1 MNEEEVLVGRIQ
13 DLAEQCYHRD
23 VPSHTEFLTLAE
35 QDLFYR
41 TVNKIPGVRYVLSGG
56 YEAAERKAALFLPSY
71 AEDGDASMLPI
82 AVVRISPLN
91 EKFADALSHRDFLGS
106 LMNLG
111 VERYKLGDILIDGN
125 QAYLICMAD
134 MADYICAELKK
145 VRHTSVYCEVEAG
158 LPEELTEPK
167 TERKEGSVASVRLDA
182 VLSLAFSSSRSKM
195 VPLIEGGQVFI
206 NGKLVT
212 SPSASLK
219 EDDLVTVRHTSVYC
233 EVEAGLPEELT
244 EPKTERKEGSV
255 ASVRLDA
262 VLSLAFSSS
271 RSKMVPL
278 IEGSQV
284 FINGKLVTSPSASL
298 KEDDLVTVR
307 HMGKFRYVGVQN
319 QTKKGRLYVAVERFV
334 S

>member
-158 LPEELTEPK
+158 LPEELTEP
-167 TERKEGSVASVRLDA
+167 ERRLRRFRAARCGAVA
-182 VLSLAFSSSRSKM
+182 
-195 VPLIEGGQVFI
+195 
-206 NGKLVT
+206 
-212 SPSASLK
+212 
-219 EDDLVTVRHTSVYC
+219 
-233 EVEAGLPEELT
+233 
-244 EPKTERKEGSV
+244 
-255 ASVRLDA
+255 
-262 VLSLAFSSS
+262 
-271 RSKMVPL
+271 
-278 IEGSQV
+278 
-284 FINGKLVTSPSASL
+284 
-298 KEDDLVTVR
+298 
-307 HMGKFRYVGVQN
+307 GVQQFAEQN
-319 QTKKGRLYVAVERFV
+319 GAADRGRPGVYQRKAGDVAERVIKRGRSRDRAPYGKIPLCGRAEPDEKGKAVRGC
-334 S
+334 

>member
-1 MNEEEVLVGRIQ
+1 MRKKCWSDGFRIWQ
-13 DLAEQCYHRD
+13 SECYHRD

-71 AEDGDASMLPI
+71 AEDGDALMLPI

-219 EDDLVTVRHTSVYC
+219 EDDLVTVRH
-233 EVEAGLPEELT
+233 
-244 EPKTERKEGSV
+244 
-255 ASVRLDA
+255 
-262 VLSLAFSSS
+262 
-271 RSKMVPL
+271 
-278 IEGSQV
+278 
-284 FINGKLVTSPSASL
+284 
-298 KEDDLVTVR
+298 
-307 HMGKFRYVGVQN
+307 MGKFPLMLACRN
-319 QTKKGRLYVAVERFV
+319 QTKKGKAVRGC
-334 S
+334 

>member
-182 VLSLAFSSSRSKM
+182 VLA
-195 VPLIEGGQVFI
+195 
-206 NGKLVT
+206 
-212 SPSASLK
+212 
-219 EDDLVTVRHTSVYC
+219 
-233 EVEAGLPEELT
+233 
-244 EPKTERKEGSV
+244 
-255 ASVRLDA
+255 
-262 VLSLAFSSS
+262 LAFSSS

-284 FINGKLVTSPSASL
+284 FINGKLVTSPS
-298 KEDDLVTVR
+298 EI
-307 HMGKFRYVGVQN
+307 
-319 QTKKGRLYVAVERFV
+319 GRAHV
-334 S
+334 

>member
-41 TVNKIPGVRYVLSGG
+41 TVNRIPGVRYVLSGG

-71 AEDGDASMLPI
+71 AE
-82 AVVRISPLN
+82 VRISPLN

-195 VPLIEGGQVFI
+195 VPLIEG
-206 NGKLVT
+206 
-212 SPSASLK
+212 
-219 EDDLVTVRHTSVYC
+219 
-233 EVEAGLPEELT
+233 
-244 EPKTERKEGSV
+244 
-255 ASVRLDA
+255 
-262 VLSLAFSSS
+262 
-271 RSKMVPL
+271 
-278 IEGSQV
+278 SQV

>member
-134 MADYICAELKK
+134 MTDYICAELKK
-145 VRHTSVYCEVEAG
+145 VRHTSVYCEVEA
-158 LPEELTEPK
+158 
-167 TERKEGSVASVRLDA
+167 

-195 VPLIEGGQVFI
+195 VPLIEGG
-206 NGKLVT
+206 
-212 SPSASLK
+212 
-219 EDDLVTVRHTSVYC
+219 
-233 EVEAGLPEELT
+233 
-244 EPKTERKEGSV
+244 
-255 ASVRLDA
+255 
-262 VLSLAFSSS
+262 
-271 RSKMVPL
+271 
-278 IEGSQV
+278 QV

>member
-158 LPEELTEPK
+158 ADGAENRA
-167 TERKEGSVASVRLDA
+167 ERRLRRFRAARCGAVA
-182 VLSLAFSSSRSKM
+182 
-195 VPLIEGGQVFI
+195 
-206 NGKLVT
+206 
-212 SPSASLK
+212 
-219 EDDLVTVRHTSVYC
+219 
-233 EVEAGLPEELT
+233 
-244 EPKTERKEGSV
+244 
-255 ASVRLDA
+255 
-262 VLSLAFSSS
+262 
-271 RSKMVPL
+271 
-278 IEGSQV
+278 
-284 FINGKLVTSPSASL
+284 
-298 KEDDLVTVR
+298 
-307 HMGKFRYVGVQN
+307 GVQQFAEQN
-319 QTKKGRLYVAVERFV
+319 GAADRGRPGVY
-334 S
+334 

>member
-1 MNEEEVLVGRIQ
+1 MNEEEVLIGRIQ

-134 MADYICAELKK
+134 MADYICAELKR

-158 LPEELTEPK
+158 LPAEPVETLQFLLPEELTEPK

-219 EDDLVTVRHTSVYC
+219 EDDLVTVRH
-233 EVEAGLPEELT
+233 
-244 EPKTERKEGSV
+244 
-255 ASVRLDA
+255 
-262 VLSLAFSSS
+262 
-271 RSKMVPL
+271 
-278 IEGSQV
+278 
-284 FINGKLVTSPSASL
+284 
-298 KEDDLVTVR
+298 
-307 HMGKFRYVGVQN
+307 MGKFRYVGVQN
-319 QTKKGRLYVAVERFV
+319 QTKKGRLYVVVERFV

>member
-41 TVNKIPGVRYVLSGG
+41 TVNKILGVRYVLSGG
-56 YEAAERKAALFLPSY
+56 YEAA
-71 AEDGDASMLPI
+71 
-82 AVVRISPLN
+82 
-91 EKFADALSHRDFLGS
+91 
-106 LMNLG
+106 
-111 VERYKLGDILIDGN
+111 
-125 QAYLICMAD
+125 
-134 MADYICAELKK
+134 
-145 VRHTSVYCEVEAG
+145 
-158 LPEELTEPK
+158 
-167 TERKEGSVASVRLDA
+167 ERKEGSVASVRLDA

-219 EDDLVTVRHTSVYC
+219 EDDLVTVRH
-233 EVEAGLPEELT
+233 
-244 EPKTERKEGSV
+244 
-255 ASVRLDA
+255 
-262 VLSLAFSSS
+262 
-271 RSKMVPL
+271 
-278 IEGSQV
+278 
-284 FINGKLVTSPSASL
+284 
-298 KEDDLVTVR
+298 
-307 HMGKFRYVGVQN
+307 MGKFRYVGVQN

>member
-1 MNEEEVLVGRIQ
+1 
-13 DLAEQCYHRD
+13 
-23 VPSHTEFLTLAE
+23 
-35 QDLFYR
+35 
-41 TVNKIPGVRYVLSGG
+41 
-56 YEAAERKAALFLPSY
+56 
-71 AEDGDASMLPI
+71 
-82 AVVRISPLN
+82 
-91 EKFADALSHRDFLGS
+91 
-106 LMNLG
+106 MNLG

-182 VLSLAFSSSRSKM
+182 VLSLAFK
-195 VPLIEGGQVFI
+195 
-206 NGKLVT
+206 
-212 SPSASLK
+212 
-219 EDDLVTVRHTSVYC
+219 
-233 EVEAGLPEELT
+233 
-244 EPKTERKEGSV
+244 
-255 ASVRLDA
+255 
-262 VLSLAFSSS
+262 SS

>member
-125 QAYLICMAD
+125 QAYLICMA
-134 MADYICAELKK
+134 
-145 VRHTSVYCEVEAG
+145 
-158 LPEELTEPK
+158 ELTEPK

-219 EDDLVTVRHTSVYC
+219 EDDLVTVRH
-233 EVEAGLPEELT
+233 
-244 EPKTERKEGSV
+244 
-255 ASVRLDA
+255 
-262 VLSLAFSSS
+262 
-271 RSKMVPL
+271 
-278 IEGSQV
+278 
-284 FINGKLVTSPSASL
+284 
-298 KEDDLVTVR
+298 
-307 HMGKFRYVGVQN
+307 MGKFRYVGVQN

>member
-41 TVNKIPGVRYVLSGG
+41 TVNKILGVRYVLSGG

-195 VPLIEGGQVFI
+195 GPMLAAADRGR
-206 NGKLVT
+206 
-212 SPSASLK
+212 P
-219 EDDLVTVRHTSVYC
+219 SVYQRK
-233 EVEAGLPEELT
+233 AGDIAECVIKRGRSRDRAPYGKIPLCGRA
-244 EPKTERKEGSV
+244 EPDEKGK
-255 ASVRLDA
+255 AVR
-262 VLSLAFSSS
+262 
-271 RSKMVPL
+271 
-278 IEGSQV
+278 GC
-284 FINGKLVTSPSASL
+284 
-298 KEDDLVTVR
+298 
-307 HMGKFRYVGVQN
+307 
-319 QTKKGRLYVAVERFV
+319 
-334 S
+334 

>member
-41 TVNKIPGVRYVLSGG
+41 TVNKILGVRYVLSGG
-56 YEAAERKAALFLPSY
+56 YEAAAALFLPSY

-167 TERKEGSVASVRLDA
+167 AVRLDA

-195 VPLIEGGQVFI
+195 VPLIEGG
-206 NGKLVT
+206 
-212 SPSASLK
+212 
-219 EDDLVTVRHTSVYC
+219 
-233 EVEAGLPEELT
+233 
-244 EPKTERKEGSV
+244 
-255 ASVRLDA
+255 
-262 VLSLAFSSS
+262 
-271 RSKMVPL
+271 
-278 IEGSQV
+278 QV

>member
-1 MNEEEVLVGRIQ
+1 
-13 DLAEQCYHRD
+13 
-23 VPSHTEFLTLAE
+23 
-35 QDLFYR
+35 
-41 TVNKIPGVRYVLSGG
+41 
-56 YEAAERKAALFLPSY
+56 
-71 AEDGDASMLPI
+71 MLPI

-219 EDDLVTVRHTSVYC
+219 EDDLVTVRH
-233 EVEAGLPEELT
+233 
-244 EPKTERKEGSV
+244 
-255 ASVRLDA
+255 
-262 VLSLAFSSS
+262 
-271 RSKMVPL
+271 
-278 IEGSQV
+278 
-284 FINGKLVTSPSASL
+284 
-298 KEDDLVTVR
+298 
-307 HMGKFRYVGVQN
+307 MGKFHYVGVQN

>member
-158 LPEELTEPK
+158 LPEELTEAR
-167 TERKEGSVASVRLDA
+167 TLRLRRFRAARCGAVA
-182 VLSLAFSSSRSKM
+182 
-195 VPLIEGGQVFI
+195 
-206 NGKLVT
+206 
-212 SPSASLK
+212 
-219 EDDLVTVRHTSVYC
+219 
-233 EVEAGLPEELT
+233 
-244 EPKTERKEGSV
+244 
-255 ASVRLDA
+255 
-262 VLSLAFSSS
+262 
-271 RSKMVPL
+271 
-278 IEGSQV
+278 
-284 FINGKLVTSPSASL
+284 
-298 KEDDLVTVR
+298 
-307 HMGKFRYVGVQN
+307 GVQQFAEQN
-319 QTKKGRLYVAVERFV
+319 GAADRGRPGVY
-334 S
+334 

>member
-1 MNEEEVLVGRIQ
+1 
-13 DLAEQCYHRD
+13 
-23 VPSHTEFLTLAE
+23 
-35 QDLFYR
+35 
-41 TVNKIPGVRYVLSGG
+41 
-56 YEAAERKAALFLPSY
+56 
-71 AEDGDASMLPI
+71 
-82 AVVRISPLN
+82 
-91 EKFADALSHRDFLGS
+91 
-106 LMNLG
+106 MNLG

-182 VLSLAFSSSRSKM
+182 VLSLAFK
-195 VPLIEGGQVFI
+195 
-206 NGKLVT
+206 
-212 SPSASLK
+212 
-219 EDDLVTVRHTSVYC
+219 
-233 EVEAGLPEELT
+233 
-244 EPKTERKEGSV
+244 
-255 ASVRLDA
+255 
-262 VLSLAFSSS
+262 SS

-319 QTKKGRLYVAVERFV
+319 QTKKGRLYVAVAAIAAAGLGWSAAGFATDCSAGAGIGTGCMFWWRPSKPCTCRHPFRNRCR
-334 S
+334 SAR

>member
-1 MNEEEVLVGRIQ
+1 
-13 DLAEQCYHRD
+13 
-23 VPSHTEFLTLAE
+23 
-35 QDLFYR
+35 
-41 TVNKIPGVRYVLSGG
+41 
-56 YEAAERKAALFLPSY
+56 
-71 AEDGDASMLPI
+71 
-82 AVVRISPLN
+82 
-91 EKFADALSHRDFLGS
+91 
-106 LMNLG
+106 MNLG

-182 VLSLAFSSSRSKM
+182 VLSL
-195 VPLIEGGQVFI
+195 IEGG
-206 NGKLVT
+206 
-212 SPSASLK
+212 
-219 EDDLVTVRHTSVYC
+219 
-233 EVEAGLPEELT
+233 
-244 EPKTERKEGSV
+244 
-255 ASVRLDA
+255 
-262 VLSLAFSSS
+262 
-271 RSKMVPL
+271 
-278 IEGSQV
+278 QV

>member
-82 AVVRISPLN
+82 AVMRISPLN

-158 LPEELTEPK
+158 LPA
-167 TERKEGSVASVRLDA
+167 VA
-182 VLSLAFSSSRSKM
+182 
-195 VPLIEGGQVFI
+195 
-206 NGKLVT
+206 
-212 SPSASLK
+212 
-219 EDDLVTVRHTSVYC
+219 
-233 EVEAGLPEELT
+233 
-244 EPKTERKEGSV
+244 
-255 ASVRLDA
+255 
-262 VLSLAFSSS
+262 
-271 RSKMVPL
+271 
-278 IEGSQV
+278 
-284 FINGKLVTSPSASL
+284 
-298 KEDDLVTVR
+298 
-307 HMGKFRYVGVQN
+307 GVQQFAEQN
-319 QTKKGRLYVAVERFV
+319 GAADRGQPGVYQRKAGDIAECVIKRGRSRDRAPYGKIPLCGRAEPDEKGKAVRGC
-334 S
+334 

>member
-158 LPEELTEPK
+158 GADGAENRA
-167 TERKEGSVASVRLDA
+167 ERRLRRFRAARCGAVA
-182 VLSLAFSSSRSKM
+182 
-195 VPLIEGGQVFI
+195 
-206 NGKLVT
+206 
-212 SPSASLK
+212 
-219 EDDLVTVRHTSVYC
+219 
-233 EVEAGLPEELT
+233 
-244 EPKTERKEGSV
+244 
-255 ASVRLDA
+255 
-262 VLSLAFSSS
+262 
-271 RSKMVPL
+271 
-278 IEGSQV
+278 
-284 FINGKLVTSPSASL
+284 
-298 KEDDLVTVR
+298 
-307 HMGKFRYVGVQN
+307 GVQQFAEQN
-319 QTKKGRLYVAVERFV
+319 GAADRGRPGVY
-334 S
+334 